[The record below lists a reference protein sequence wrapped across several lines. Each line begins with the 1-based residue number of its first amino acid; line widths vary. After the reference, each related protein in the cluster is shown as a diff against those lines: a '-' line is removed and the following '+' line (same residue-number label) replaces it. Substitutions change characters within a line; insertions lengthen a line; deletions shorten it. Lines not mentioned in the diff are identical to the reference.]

1 MNVREALLQRRLDID
16 HTGDRYERR
25 VSVAGAD
32 FAILS
37 LKQGDVLSISDLEGC
52 QSGEVYA
59 VSDDG
64 TPLRLFATPMGQ
76 RLADLLEQMGSKA
89 AAVQH
94 EIAARNL
101 DPTKLTSE
109 KILAG
114 ENPAGT
120 SVSVK
125 IPHDALVIVHAVGDT
140 MFPHNQNPPT
150 ALQIQIEGYRTS
162 PRAGANEVWKDL
174 PEPLSK
180 PKREIRIRAATAS
193 AYTVSK
199 GDYIQII
206 DVAGRQCS
214 DFIAFDSAALAAG
227 RNWRSMRPRPEH

>member
-1 MNVREALLQRRLDID
+1 MNIREALLQRQFDVD
-16 HTGDRYERR
+16 HSCDRYERR

-32 FAILS
+32 SAILS

-59 VSDDG
+59 VSEDG
-64 TPLRLFATPMGQ
+64 TPIRLFATPVGR
-76 RLADLLEQMGSKA
+76 RLADVVEQMGAKA
-89 AAVQH
+89 AAVRH
-94 EIAARNL
+94 EIAARNI

-125 IPHDALVIVHAVGDT
+125 IPHDALVIVHAVGDA
-140 MFPHNQNPPT
+140 MLPQNQNPPT

-162 PRAGANEVWKDL
+162 PRAGSNEVWNDL
-174 PEPLSK
+174 PEPLAT
-180 PKREIRIRAATAS
+180 PKKEIRIRAATAS

-206 DVAGRQCS
+206 DVAGR
-214 DFIAFDSAALAAG
+214 
-227 RNWRSMRPRPEH
+227 